1 VNARLDHRLRD
12 FFHVYLRDQRS
23 VSPNTIRSYRDTFK
37 LLLAYLGSKRRG
49 LKPLAIQDLDAKTV
63 LAFLRHLED
72 PVGGRGN
79 CAQSRNLRLA
89 AVQCFF
95 KFLSLHVPAVERQAK
110 RIFAI
115 PTKRVPPK
123 AAESLTRKELET
135 LLAQPVTSRADGVR
149 DLAILTFLYN
159 TGARAQEAADA
170 RDGWFDFANRTVSII
185 GKGQR
190 QRITP
195 LWPSTIRLLK
205 LYRDDHRR
213 KGAPAASGRF
223 FVNQRGGPFTRFG
236 IRIVVKKYLRL
247 AARVCPSFAGKRLST
262 HSLRHTTA
270 VHLLESRVDPN
281 VIKSWLGHASVS
293 STSRYLD
300 TDLNHKRR
308 ILEQFGPPR
317 YVESS
322 MQPREPGST
331 KETLDW
337 LREL

>member
-1 VNARLDHRLRD
+1 VNASLDHRLRD
-12 FFHVYLRDQRS
+12 FFQVYLRDQRS
-23 VSPNTIRSYRDTFK
+23 VSPNTIKSYRDTFK
-37 LLLAYLGSKRRG
+37 MLLAYLASGKCG
-49 LKPLAIQDLDAKTV
+49 AKPLAIPDIDAKIV

-95 KFLSLHVPAVERQAK
+95 KYLVLHSPGIERQAK

-115 PTKRVPPK
+115 PIKRAPPK
-123 AAESLTRKELET
+123 AADSLSRKELET
-135 LLAQPVTSRADGVR
+135 LLAQPRTAGANGVR
-149 DLAILTFLYN
+149 DLAVLTFLYN
-159 TGARAQEAADA
+159 TGARAQEAADL
-170 RDGWFDFANRTVSII
+170 RNSWLDFTNRTVSII

-195 LWPSTIRLLK
+195 LWPSTVRLLK
-205 LYRDDHRR
+205 LYRDEHRR
-213 KGAPAASGRF
+213 KDAPAACDRF
-223 FVNQRGGPFTRFG
+223 FINQRGGAFTRFG
-236 IRIVVKKYLRL
+236 IRIIVKKYIHL
-247 AARVCPSFAGKRLST
+247 AAKVCPSMAGKRLST

-281 VIKSWLGHASVS
+281 VIKSWLGHASIS

-308 ILEQFGPPR
+308 ILDQFGPPH

-322 MQPREPGST
+322 LQPEKPGST
-331 KETLDW
+331 KEILDW
-337 LREL
+337 LQEL

>member
-1 VNARLDHRLRD
+1 VNLRLDLRLRD
-12 FFHVYLRDQRS
+12 FFQVYLRDQRS
-23 VSPNTIRSYRDTFK
+23 VSPNTIKTYRDTFK
-37 LLLAYLGSKRRG
+37 LLLAYLGSKRRCS
-49 LKPLAIQDLDAKTV
+49 KPLVVQDLDAKTI
-63 LAFLRHLED
+63 LDFLRHLED

-89 AVQCFF
+89 AIQCFF
-95 KFLSLHVPAVERQAK
+95 KYLALHAPAVERQAG

-115 PTKRVPPK
+115 PAKRVHPK
-123 AAESLTRKELET
+123 AAQSLDRKELEAV
-135 LLAQPVTSRADGVR
+135 LAQPQTSRADGMR

-170 RDGWFDFANRTVSII
+170 RDGWFDFAGRTVSII

-195 LWPSTIRLLK
+195 LWPSTVRLLK

-213 KGAPAASGRF
+213 KGAPAACGRF
-223 FVNQRGGPFTRFG
+223 FVNQRGGAFTRFG
-236 IRIVVKKYLRL
+236 IRTVVKKYLRL
-247 AARVCPSFAGKRLST
+247 AARVCPSLAHKRLST

-281 VIKSWLGHASVS
+281 VIKSWLGHASIS

-322 MQPREPGST
+322 MEPQKSGST
-331 KETLDW
+331 KEILGW
-337 LREL
+337 LQEL

>member
-1 VNARLDHRLRD
+1 MSAHLDQRLRD
-12 FFHVYLRDQRS
+12 FFQVYLRDQRS
-23 VSPNTIRSYRDTFK
+23 VSTNTIKSYRDTFK
-37 LLLAYLGSKRRG
+37 LLLAYLGSQRRG
-49 LKPLAIQDLDAKTV
+49 SKPLAIQDLDAKTV

-95 KFLSLHVPAVERQAK
+95 KYISLHAPAIERQAK

-115 PTKRVPPK
+115 PSKRVPPK
-123 AAESLTRKELET
+123 AMESLDRKELEA
-135 LLAQPVTSRADGVR
+135 LLAQPLTSRADGVR

-170 RDGWFDFANRTVSII
+170 RDGWFDLANRTVSII

-190 QRITP
+190 QRTTP
-195 LWPSTIRLLK
+195 LWPSTVRLLK

-213 KGAPAASGRF
+213 KGAPGAAGRF
-223 FVNQRGGPFTRFG
+223 FVNQRGGAFTRFG
-236 IRIVVKKYLRL
+236 IRTLVKKYLRL
-247 AARVCPSFAGKRLST
+247 AARVCPSLARKRLST

-308 ILEQFGPPR
+308 ILDQFGPPR

-322 MQPREPGST
+322 LQPQKPGSA
-331 KETLDW
+331 KEILGW
-337 LREL
+337 LQEL